1 MVTFAVTAAT
11 ASRGA
16 VIGIVP
22 HVSIL
27 HGAAKKRILLCF
39 EYLQKDIISQNAPL
53 LLIFKIPPG
62 WSCET
67 VVFATDEFD
76 CDSSTHVFGG
86 GVATRFVK
94 SAFSNARS

>member
-39 EYLQKDIISQNAPL
+39 EYLQKDII
-53 LLIFKIPPG
+53 
-62 WSCET
+62 
-67 VVFATDEFD
+67 
-76 CDSSTHVFGG
+76 
-86 GVATRFVK
+86 
-94 SAFSNARS
+94 RSERTIIANI